1 MFSVSCTA
9 LKKEFMN
16 PKTLLVSLIIA
27 LLFWHCSD
35 DNIGVLETEMETS
48 GETPDFRLIAE
59 DETSIF
65 LYTYDSDSDEGE
77 SVNLTLEDNVD
88 RFYISLRQLAEE
100 LSFFSLIN
108 GSFSLFQKNLSDQS
122 TTAFE
127 DFLMISSERSVIWGT
142 VSENQILMA
151 NYNPP
156 GSGQLGI
163 RSLDMNTGVF
173 ADTPLATNVAD
184 TGNPLYYRQRLFIDY
199 LDNNDR
205 YNMVVMDTEN
215 LELLASFAFENSI
228 PSFLID
234 DSGDFVLLSG
244 DQGNFRREVYDVAS
258 LDLIEESSFSL
269 EQVLSPGPLD
279 GYLVNERLYYQYIL
293 TQPSNVATAPA
304 FFDFT
309 TAESQIVDISM
320 IRDEVI
326 DELGFTITLTAFG
339 FDELSRT
346 YLMGYGASLASESYD
361 GGVIVIDENGDR
373 INVIE
378 LPFVPTYFIK
388 N

>member
-16 PKTLLVSLIIA
+16 PKTLLVSLVIA

-48 GETPDFRLIAE
+48 GETPDFRLVAE

-142 VSENQILMA
+142 VSEDQILMA

-269 EQVLSPGPLD
+269 EQVLNPGPLD

-309 TAESQIVDISM
+309 TAESQVVDISM